1 MSKLVVSEFVSV
13 DGVMQDPGG
22 DGDFRHA
29 GWTFDIEPDQD
40 VYAFKTWE
48 LEQAD
53 VQLLGRKTYEGF
65 AAAWPSRTDEA
76 GFADKMNSMR
86 KYVVSTTVSD
96 PEWNNTSVISSEVD
110 DQVRRLKAE
119 EGGDILVAGSA
130 TLVRSLHQSGL
141 VDEYRLMVFP
151 VVLGSGL
158 RLFPDDASD
167 KVKLSLA
174 STKAYGNGII
184 LNTYT
189 RAS

>member
-65 AAAWPSRTDEA
+65 
-76 GFADKMNSMR
+76 
-86 KYVVSTTVSD
+86 
-96 PEWNNTSVISSEVD
+96 
-110 DQVRRLKAE
+110 
-119 EGGDILVAGSA
+119 
-130 TLVRSLHQSGL
+130 
-141 VDEYRLMVFP
+141 
-151 VVLGSGL
+151 
-158 RLFPDDASD
+158 
-167 KVKLSLA
+167 
-174 STKAYGNGII
+174 
-184 LNTYT
+184 
-189 RAS
+189 